1 MKIIPA
7 IDLREGR
14 VVRLRQGDFARQRDF
29 SHDAVVLARSYFDA
43 GADWLHVVD
52 LDGARAGIPKQ
63 EDLIARMAATGVRV
77 QAGGGVRTRAH
88 VARLLESGVERVVVG
103 SVAIR
108 DPALFVEWL
117 AEWGTRRFCLALDL
131 RCDAAGRW
139 RPATDA
145 WQRDSDGDFAGLLER
160 LVAADPG
167 APVLCTDIS
176 RDGMQGGPNI
186 GLYRRLRARW
196 PTLGWIASG
205 GVRGCEDLDALAE
218 AGVAACVVGSGL
230 LDGTLALGEIASC
243 SRVA

>member
-7 IDLREGR
+7 IDLRDGR
-14 VVRLRQGDFARQRDF
+14 VVRLRQGDFARQREFD
-29 SHDAVVLARSYFDA
+29 HDAVALARRYSDA

-52 LDGARAGIPKQ
+52 LDGARAGSPKQ
-63 EDLIARMAATGVRV
+63 GDLIARIAATGVRV

-108 DPALFVEWL
+108 DPAVFLEWL
-117 AEWGTRRFCLALDL
+117 GECGCQRFCLALDL
-131 RCDAAGRW
+131 KCDVSGRW

-145 WQRDSDGDFAGLLER
+145 WQRDSDGDFAGLLDR
-160 LVAADPG
+160 LVAADPV
-167 APVLCTDIS
+167 ASVLCTDIA
-176 RDGMQGGPNI
+176 RDGMQGGPNV
-186 GLYRRLRARW
+186 GLYRRLHARW

-205 GVRGCEDLDALAE
+205 GVRGRQDLDALAG
-218 AGVAACVVGSGL
+218 AGVSACVVGSGL